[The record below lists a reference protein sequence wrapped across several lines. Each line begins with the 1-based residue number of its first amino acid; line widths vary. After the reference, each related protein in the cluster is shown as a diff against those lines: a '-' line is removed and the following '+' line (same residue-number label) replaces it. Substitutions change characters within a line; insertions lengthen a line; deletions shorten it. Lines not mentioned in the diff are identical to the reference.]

1 MLLIRGAQ
9 IVNVSGV
16 EKADIL
22 IKDGRF
28 AKVALG
34 CTRPTDVQI
43 VEAEGWLALP
53 GLVDIHAHLREPGGE
68 HKEDFYT
75 GTCAA
80 LAGGVTT
87 VLCMPNTTPPIT
99 DEASLEYTLALAA
112 SKAVCD
118 FGLYLG
124 ATSENVTTAPHVQRA
139 VGLKMYMGS
148 GTGPLLLDRFED
160 QYAHLAAYPKRRIV
174 AVHAENE
181 QAVQYFAARGK
192 RRPPLCAVLETTRTV
207 LMARSLQR
215 SIHICHVSTA
225 QEIQVVKEAKQR
237 GEPVT
242 CEVTPHHLFLSCQVE
257 QLLGARGQM
266 NPPLRDPSD
275 VQALWDHLEFIDA
288 IATDH
293 APHTLE
299 EKESASPPAG
309 VPGLDT
315 MLPLLLT
322 AVQQKLISLTDL
334 VRLTSTGPARL
345 FGLDGKGRIAP
356 GYDADL
362 VLVDPEAQWTISSL
376 DLLTRCGWT
385 PFEGWRAKGKVV
397 QTYLRGQL
405 AFAGDRIAVEPG
417 AGRPVRRSQEP
428 GAAPGNF

>member
-1 MLLIRGAQ
+1 MLLIRGADV
-9 IVNVSGV
+9 VNASGV

-22 IKDGRF
+22 IEGGRI
-28 AKVALG
+28 AQVAPE
-34 CTRPTDVQI
+34 CTRPTDALI
-43 VEAEGWLALP
+43 VEAQGWLALP

-99 DEASLEYTLALAA
+99 DEASLEYALALAA
-112 SKAVCD
+112 PKAVCD

-124 ATSENVTTAPHVQRA
+124 ATSENAASAPQVQRA

-148 GTGPLLLDRFED
+148 STGSLLLDRLED
-160 QYAHLAAYPKRRIV
+160 QYAHLASYPKDRII

-181 QAVQYFAARGK
+181 EAVQYFAARGQH
-192 RRPPLCAVLETTRTV
+192 RPPLCAALETARAV

-225 QEIQVVKEAKQR
+225 QEIELIKEAKRR

-242 CEVTPHHLFLSCQVE
+242 CEVTPHHLFLSSQVE
-257 QLLGARGQM
+257 QHLGAQGQM
-266 NPPLRDPSD
+266 NPPLRDPAD
-275 VQALWDHLEFIDA
+275 VQALWDHLELIDA

-299 EKESASPPAG
+299 EKAGDSPPAG
-309 VPGLDT
+309 VPGLET

-322 AVQQKLISLTDL
+322 AVQQKLVRLTDL
-334 VRLTSTGPARL
+334 VRLTSTGPANL
-345 FGLDGKGRIAP
+345 FGLQGKGRIAP

-385 PFEGWRAKGKVV
+385 PFEGWRVKGKVV
-397 QTYLRGQL
+397 QVYLRGQL
-405 AFAGDRIAVEPG
+405 AFAEDQIALGPG
-417 AGRPVRRSQEP
+417 AGRPVRQKP
-428 GAAPGNF
+428 GAALNGS